1 MASEKHDDAATAE
14 QKRRNRIALTTLV
27 VGKLLGILGIILAFT
42 AHRTL
47 GGVLLALAFT
57 CVAVTIGMSLG
68 TFRKR
73 RDDELSEAAV
83 LEKMVREG
91 TLKDH
96 LRDVEQKLRKEHEE
110 QNREID
116 RNS

>member
-1 MASEKHDDAATAE
+1 MASDNKDDAATAE
-14 QKRRNRIALTTLV
+14 QKRRNRIALVMLL
-27 VGKLLGILGIILAFT
+27 VGKVLGILGVILAFT
-42 AHRTL
+42 AHRTI

-57 CVAVTIGMSLG
+57 CVAITIGMSLG

-73 RDDELSEAAV
+73 HDDELSEAAV

-96 LRDVEQKLRKEHEE
+96 LRDVEQKLRKERDE
-110 QNREID
+110 QEKEIEK
-116 RNS
+116 NS